1 MTNIGTLVLLK
12 IGTILVVGES
22 STSFKSAQNMIELSN
37 KTSGNDAAFASGR
50 ITRTMSVSSLAS
62 TDPSA
67 STYGYKA
74 ALDAQEAGTEIAFT
88 LTEYTTAVG
97 TTPATGAIKLSGNC
111 LISNVSVEFPDNDK
125 MTFSLDLQVTG
136 HVTTATN

>member
-62 TDPSA
+62 TECALAAGFLLCKIKEESSHIHHTGGLIHDHHSA
-67 STYGYKA
+67 
-74 ALDAQEAGTEIAFT
+74 
-88 LTEYTTAVG
+88 
-97 TTPATGAIKLSGNC
+97 
-111 LISNVSVEFPDNDK
+111 
-125 MTFSLDLQVTG
+125 
-136 HVTTATN
+136 